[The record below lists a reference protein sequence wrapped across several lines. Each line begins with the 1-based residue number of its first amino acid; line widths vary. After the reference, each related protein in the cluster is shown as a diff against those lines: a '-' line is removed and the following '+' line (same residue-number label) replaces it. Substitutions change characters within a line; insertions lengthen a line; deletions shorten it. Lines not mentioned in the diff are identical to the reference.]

1 MKSTS
6 SKKLVIF
13 NDLETINRLVK
24 DESEVNGQTES
35 AVIEKHLLGS
45 CLPEDADAR
54 YVVLNYLY
62 SDGGSVRKTLNV
74 LFDNNSAGTDWN
86 VVHAN
91 MIDLVR
97 YAQRQ
102 EKESETKLTGEE
114 RIIYHCCSQL
124 DSVKGILDK
133 NSANDIAWADRLKEE
148 LASNPSKDT
157 IVDIYKLIVDNW
169 NYLGERSV
177 TYRLLADLVALGNN
191 WTETA
196 EDRFEL
202 LNIIKKTSAEWN

>member
-1 MKSTS
+1 MKSTI

-74 LFDNNSAGTDWN
+74 LFDNNSAGTDWSA
-86 VVHAN
+86 VHAN

-133 NSANDIAWADRLKEE
+133 NLANDIAWADRLKEE